1 MLKIPKSHATFY
13 VVYTMLYGKANVG
26 WVQFAIIR
34 PLDYLILAVRFDK
47 HRLLCCCTI
56 LVFIVLQ
63 HYVLCTIEPWSSID
77 IILNDS
83 VSKIISEMPM
93 YFNTTTI

>member
-47 HRLLCCCTI
+47 HRLLCCCTGI
-56 LVFIVLQ
+56 YCTTI
-63 HYVLCTIEPWSSID
+63 LCTTESWSSID
-77 IILNDS
+77 TILNDS
-83 VSKIISEMPM
+83 DSKIISELPM
-93 YFNTTTI
+93 Y